1 MHAKKKEGMP
11 LCRKKFSIEL
21 LSEEAEILDLAEK
34 DFKTGV
40 INML

>member
-1 MHAKKKEGMP
+1 MQRKRKVCLM
-11 LCRKKFSIEL
+11 CRKKFSIEL